1 MFEFLIFM
9 GKFARKSLR
18 IRLILVALIN
28 VAVSSLELFAIY
40 VFARVLTSLIKE
52 EGLILPGSFLLS
64 WMNFTQLSRE
74 HQYSVGLVVVISLI
88 ALKSLLILTISK
100 VTINF
105 LAKEFAQTSERVFLT
120 LCQRGIV
127 HIRESSSYE
136 VFMAV
141 NTGIRDL
148 IVVGYNALINIA
160 VESVLVIVLLVV
172 ILANGG
178 LPNLI
183 IFTYFV
189 LVFFT
194 IGKIT
199 GIVHTDQS
207 ARFTGLNLNSMIT
220 VQTVIESF
228 REIKEFKSIKYFV
241 DKYAADVADG
251 ARASAKLQYISFVP
265 KLIIEATFIIGV
277 ATYALVAIRTGNLT
291 DALVNISFFV
301 AMGSRVI
308 PSLLRLHFSVSQV
321 KQIRGTTIH
330 TQKLVAREYLLA
342 EGDKKIEEGKFIR
355 EDLNSEEI
363 LLEMDSVHFQYPNTN
378 EEAISDFSLK
388 ITKAQSL
395 GVVGRT
401 GSGKS
406 TIIDLILGTIVPSRG
421 NVVLRYEGKIGF
433 VPQSIAL
440 IDGTII
446 DNLLLGRDLS
456 NYSTEDFNLAL
467 RLAGLLPHIDSLDEK
482 LHHKLSRAGSELSG
496 GQRQKLGIA
505 RALLDK
511 PQLLVLDEASS
522 SLDQESEDYLNNT
535 IESLKGK
542 VTIIMIA
549 HRLTTIRNLD
559 QVILMEKGRLV
570 AQGKFEELVRTNQL
584 FSDFVRYSQ
593 IK

>member
-1 MFEFLIFM
+1 MKEFEELKALVESATSKRIYKHIGEGGFKATLRLIPWFLPQLSLAGFIASSARALNKILRPTITETTNYRTWWGKAVMKSFDLAEGELNLSDPFSRIFFISDGLM
-9 GKFARKSLR
+9 TMLDDRYKLKFAKY
-18 IRLILVALIN
+18 VADI
-28 VAVSSLELFAIY
+28 ASLEPDDKEVPEFFVENELRRWLNDKFLLDPPLAPKTKIHKRKLKIAESVITEQFNPDRLY
-40 VFARVLTSLIKE
+40 PKDYILRVLKTA
-52 EGLILPGSFLLS
+52 P
-64 WMNFTQLSRE
+64 
-74 HQYSVGLVVVISLI
+74 
-88 ALKSLLILTISK
+88 
-100 VTINF
+100 
-105 LAKEFAQTSERVFLT
+105 
-120 LCQRGIV
+120 
-127 HIRESSSYE
+127 
-136 VFMAV
+136 
-141 NTGIRDL
+141 
-148 IVVGYNALINIA
+148 
-160 VESVLVIVLLVV
+160 
-172 ILANGG
+172 
-178 LPNLI
+178 
-183 IFTYFV
+183 
-189 LVFFT
+189 
-194 IGKIT
+194 
-199 GIVHTDQS
+199 
-207 ARFTGLNLNSMIT
+207 
-220 VQTVIESF
+220 
-228 REIKEFKSIKYFV
+228 KEFKSIKYFV

-559 QVILMEKGRLV
+559 QVILVEKGRLV